1 MLLNFEV
8 YPKFYISLEAKT
20 NFLQF
25 YLLFGPILLYIAHFY
40 YLDLTMPLPSVFLKM
55 VLTLTKAMLD
65 SGILTRRLIKEGL
78 DPSWEFLSSPPCT
91 KGMTSHLC
99 Q

>member
-40 YLDLTMPLPSVFLKM
+40 YLDLPMPLPSVF
-55 VLTLTKAMLD
+55 
-65 SGILTRRLIKEGL
+65 
-78 DPSWEFLSSPPCT
+78 
-91 KGMTSHLC
+91 
-99 Q
+99 